1 MYAFVVGELENN
13 NSQVDKLWSILPI
26 VYAWVVTVYA
36 GYTPRLVV
44 MSTLVTVWIR
54 LTMNFA

>member
-1 MYAFVVGELENN
+1 LYAFVVGELGNN

-44 MSTLVTVWIR
+44 MSTLVTVGDFD
-54 LTMNFA
+54 LL